1 MIQCIRTF
9 NKIFDIFNFCVFG
22 ENLDLQIL
30 PGERSGTFG
39 DSNCHRPGCTSVQP
53 QGSWN
58 TYGVSR
64 PDGSAL
70 HHATW
75 RSKHRDKEQT
85 HTTHRESEGTQD
97 LLGGTVTDKLD
108 LEAGAAIG

>member
-1 MIQCIRTF
+1 MGIPVICM
-9 NKIFDIFNFCVFG
+9 
-22 ENLDLQIL
+22 LLA
-30 PGERSGTFG
+30 
-39 DSNCHRPGCTSVQP
+39 CHRPGCTSVQR